1 MSTIQPS
8 TAYSIHPQSH
18 PLSSLPTH
26 EYDLIVLGSGPTGRA
41 LAVRTSKK
49 GNLSVLLVENE
60 LVGGECHF
68 WACVPSKAMLRPA
81 EAVYSALGISGAKE
95 MISKPDPNGAMVDMP
110 GVWARRDKY
119 TDKWEDMPI
128 VKMLEGAKVTIVR
141 GYGRIAGVKKVV
153 LESTS
158 FTEGGVEIMARY
170 AVCIAGG
177 SEPIMPPISGL
188 VGAKPWTPRD
198 ATGSRVV
205 PDHLIILGAGAVGT
219 EMATAYRSYGAKI
232 TLITSSAEVLP
243 KQEPEAG
250 KRVRESLVSRGAT
263 VLLSTKV
270 TAVERN
276 IEGIKVTLSTG
287 DSISGSE
294 LLVAA
299 GRRPRTSDIGLET
312 IGLEGL
318 KGFALPV
325 DDSMAV
331 KSVPEEWL
339 FAIGDMNGRAM
350 TTHMGKYQARVAA
363 DNIIARVKGT
373 EITSKGE
380 GWNKYTAFADRTAIS
395 QIIFTDPNV
404 ACVGLTLAEA
414 KKTGRSVREVATPFK
429 VPGAA
434 YHEDGYSGWA
444 QWVVDRE
451 TNQLVGATFV
461 GRDAADLL
469 HASTVAVAGGVPLNR
484 LWHAVP
490 GFPTL
495 SEVYLDLMEAC
506 GL

>member
-1 MSTIQPS
+1 
-8 TAYSIHPQSH
+8 
-18 PLSSLPTH
+18 
-26 EYDLIVLGSGPTGRA
+26 
-41 LAVRTSKK
+41 
-49 GNLSVLLVENE
+49 
-60 LVGGECHF
+60 
-68 WACVPSKAMLRPA
+68 
-81 EAVYSALGISGAKE
+81 
-95 MISKPDPNGAMVDMP
+95 
-110 GVWARRDKY
+110 
-119 TDKWEDMPI
+119 
-128 VKMLEGAKVTIVR
+128 
-141 GYGRIAGVKKVV
+141 
-153 LESTS
+153 
-158 FTEGGVEIMARY
+158 
-170 AVCIAGG
+170 
-177 SEPIMPPISGL
+177 
-188 VGAKPWTPRD
+188 
-198 ATGSRVV
+198 
-205 PDHLIILGAGAVGT
+205 
-219 EMATAYRSYGAKI
+219 MATAYRSYGAMI

-263 VLLSTKV
+263 VLLSIKV

-276 IEGIKVTLSTG
+276 REGIKVTLSTG

-318 KGFALPV
+318 KGSALPV
-325 DDSMAV
+325 YDSMAV

-339 FAIGDMNGRAM
+339 FAIGDMNGRVM

-373 EITSKGE
+373 EITPKGE

-429 VPGAA
+429 VPGAV

-444 QWVVDRE
+444 QWVVDTE